1 MAKASN
7 KTNDSKDE
15 ALDFEAAMG
24 ELEGLVEKLEQ
35 GECSLEESIKQFERG
50 IALTRRCQ
58 TALRAAEQKVMRL
71 VKDGDAEALQDFDPP
86 EED

>member
-15 ALDFEAAMG
+15 ALNFEAAMG

-35 GECSLEESIKQFERG
+35 GEYSLEESIKQFERG